1 MIINGKIG
9 LLEEK
14 KLDVDDLEPKNE
26 KPKPINLEVMSIEA
40 LQNYIGELEDEINRV
55 NQEIMAKEVA
65 RKGAESVFK
74 K

>member
-1 MIINGKIG
+1 M
-9 LLEEK
+9 
-14 KLDVDDLEPKNE
+14 DVDDLEPKNE

>member
-40 LQNYIGELEDEINRV
+40 LQKYIEELEDEINRV
-55 NQEIMAKEVA
+55 NQEIKAKEAGKESAA
-65 RKGAESVFK
+65 RLN
-74 K
+74 